1 MDSLTTRVCSR
12 DWRATLL
19 GTTLGALAV
28 LAVSLAAGGTAHAA
42 ELTPQQKAEM
52 KSLYER
58 ATRAYDVGKYAE
70 AIEEYQKAYE
80 IGGDPPMLY
89 NIAQSYRLNDQPGE
103 AVRFYR
109 RYLQR
114 APQARNRED
123 VERKIADLERSI
135 EERRKAQAAV
145 TPPPAPAVPPPIS
158 VNPSSGA
165 IVGPPAPIAV
175 PPPETVTGNAT
186 VGDLTQTAP
195 PPEEHMSSSRKIVGW
210 AFIGGGILA
219 GAGAGVAALISK
231 GKSDNVT
238 KASMAGD
245 YFNPK
250 DQTTGKNANTVAVVA
265 SIVGG
270 AAVVTGVIVL
280 LTGGSSSEG
289 GAEAPVATARA
300 RLTPWLS
307 PGLVGA
313 GADFR
318 F

>member
-12 DWRATLL
+12 DWRSTLL
-19 GTTLGALAV
+19 ATTLGALAV
-28 LAVSLAAGGTAHAA
+28 LAVSLAAGGAARAA

-123 VERKIADLERSI
+123 VERKIAELERSI

-145 TPPPAPAVPPPIS
+145 TPPPPPP
-158 VNPSSGA
+158 VPTPSTTTPSTGPV
-165 IVGPPAPIAV
+165 VGPPSPV
-175 PPPETVTGNAT
+175 VTPPPAPETGNGT
-186 VGDLTQTAP
+186 VGELTQTAQ
-195 PPEEHMSSSRKIVGW
+195 PPEEHISSTRKIVGW
-210 AFIGGGILA
+210 SVI
-219 GAGAGVAALISK
+219 GAGVLAGGFAGVFGMIAK
-231 GKSDNVT
+231 GKADDVT
-238 KASMAGD
+238 KASMNMGV
-245 YFNPK
+245 FNPD
-250 DQTTGKNANTVAVVA
+250 DQTDGKNASRMAVGLGIA
-265 SIVGG
+265 GG
-270 AAVVTGVIVL
+270 AAVVTGVIIL
-280 LTGGSSSEG
+280 LTGESSSDG
-289 GAEAPVATARA
+289 AAEAPVSTARV
-300 RLTPWLS
+300 TPWLS
-307 PGLVGA
+307 PGVVGA